1 METIFWGPS
10 GWLFLHTLTFLY
22 PETPTFDDQSRMNE
36 FIKTIAQILPCKYC
50 RASFAKYYQSL
61 PINKFIGSRTTII
74 DWMYRIHN
82 KVNGKLHRQHLNA
95 SPNPSL
101 EKVKKHYAPIIAHI
115 NTIIKSHT
123 SKEIDSETCL
133 HAVVNYICTMGLE
146 FLGSI
151 IFNYQGYYSN
161 CHTTEEAT
169 KIVSVY
175 HSFFNQITPLIAG
188 FIGLNRRCRYYPIRT
203 ILLRNE
209 GYSKLIKWFYQQ
221 NDLVNLNIKFKCY
234 SNYTLYFQKHT
245 VASCNMPSD
254 NNVKSCSNRNRNS
267 NRNSNITKRTNKKLT
282 RKISHSKARTHI
294 HK

>member
-22 PETPTFDDQSRMNE
+22 PDKPSFDDQSHMNE
-36 FIKTIAQILPCKYC
+36 FIKIIAQILPCKYC
-50 RASFAKYYQSL
+50 RASFNKYYQSL

-82 KVNGKLHRQHLNA
+82 KVNGKLHRQHLNS

-101 EKVKKHYAPIIAHI
+101 EKVKRHYTPIIAHI
-115 NTIIKSHT
+115 NNLIKSH
-123 SKEIDSETCL
+123 ENNNETCL

-175 HSFFNQITPLIAG
+175 HSFFNQIIPLISG
-188 FIGLNRRCRYYPIRT
+188 FIGIKRKCRYFPIRT
-203 ILLRNE
+203 LLLRNE
-209 GYSKLIKWFYQQ
+209 GYTKLIKWFYQQ
-221 NDLVNLNIKFKCY
+221 NDLVDLNIKFKCY

-254 NNVKSCSNRNRNS
+254 NNVKNCSNNNS
-267 NRNSNITKRTNKKLT
+267 NSTKRTHKNLT
-282 RKISHSKARTHI
+282 RKISHSKVHTRI
-294 HK
+294 HNKPK

>member
-22 PETPTFDDQSRMNE
+22 PESPTFDDQTRMND
-36 FIKTIAQILPCKYC
+36 FIKITAQILPCKYC
-50 RASFAKYYQSL
+50 RVSFTKYYQSL
-61 PINKFIGSRTTII
+61 PITKFIGSRATLI

-82 KVNGKLHRQHLNA
+82 KVNGKLHRQHLNS

-101 EKVKKHYAPIIAHI
+101 EKVKKHYAPIIAYI
-115 NTIIKSHT
+115 NMLIST
-123 SKEIDSETCL
+123 ENDSENRVR
-133 HAVVNYICTMGLE
+133 AVVNYICTMGLD

-175 HSFFNQITPLIAG
+175 HSFFNQIVPLIAG
-188 FIGLNRRCRYYPIRT
+188 FIGINRKRRCYPIRT

-209 GYSKLIKWFYQQ
+209 GYTKLIKWFYQQ
-221 NDLVNLNIKFKCY
+221 NDLIDLDAQFKCY
-234 SNYTLYFQKHT
+234 DTYIAFFQKHS
-245 VASCNMPSD
+245 VASCNMPSVD
-254 NNVKSCSNRNRNS
+254 KVKSCSNATP
-267 NRNSNITKRTNKKLT
+267 TKTLHNVYKVYKKHSI
-282 RKISHSKARTHI
+282 RRSHNHSKKH
-294 HK
+294 